1 VLESPLCVST
11 PLEEIMIGEY
21 VCIGCEIEIH
31 SRILL
36 VDFVILDMV
45 GHDVIIGMD

>member
-1 VLESPLCVST
+1 
-11 PLEEIMIGEY
+11 MIGDY

-36 VDFVILDMV
+36 VDLVILDMARC
-45 GHDVIIGMD
+45 DVIIGMD

>member
-1 VLESPLCVST
+1 
-11 PLEEIMIGEY
+11 MIGDY

-36 VDFVILDMV
+36 VDLVILDMV
-45 GHDVIIGMD
+45 RCDVIIGMD